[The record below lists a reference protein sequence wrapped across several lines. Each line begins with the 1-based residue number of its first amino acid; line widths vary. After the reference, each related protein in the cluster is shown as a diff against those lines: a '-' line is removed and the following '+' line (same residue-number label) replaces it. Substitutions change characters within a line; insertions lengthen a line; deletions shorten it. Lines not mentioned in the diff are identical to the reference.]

1 MATLGASLRVDHW
14 GMKDPY
20 TQHRTHWN
28 KSMDNP
34 QTIQFPQDVNT
45 EPFTEMEA
53 FFVYGLTT
61 CEEDPFSLKQAY
73 WVVGAARK
81 CEWDA
86 QGLAYVLAL
95 ARRGGPD
102 LQPFKAS
109 DEELEAEAHQIFDEG
124 RATFL
129 RKMGRLQ

>member
-1 MATLGASLRVDHW
+1 LGFGRWGTLEAG
-14 GMKDPY
+14 
-20 TQHRTHWN
+20 TQHKAHWN

-53 FFVYGLTT
+53 FFVYGLTN
-61 CEEDPFSLKQAY
+61 CEEEPFSLKQAY

-102 LQPFKAS
+102 LQPFDAS
-109 DEELEAEAHQIFDEG
+109 DDELEAEAHQIFDEG